1 MSADV
6 RSVRRVVDE
15 VAAGQPVVVVVGDVI
30 LDRWTVGAAERVS
43 REAPA
48 PVVRVT
54 ETIAVPGGAANTAV
68 NARALGARV
77 RMVAL
82 IGDDETGRVLRDR
95 LDAAGVDTRWLVAVP
110 GATTTCKDR
119 IVGGDRV
126 VVRVDDLAAAPSA
139 DDTALLAEAT
149 AAAVAGTVPADA
161 RAAAPGDTAERADTV
176 VVCDYDLGV
185 DATAIVPVLERD
197 RPTTVVVD
205 AHDLGRW
212 SALHPDLVTP
222 NAGETA
228 GLLGRDLGQGADR
241 AATVVAAREEVL
253 AVTGARNAV
262 VTLDRNG
269 TVLLESS
276 SSAVDVHRTRATPAS
291 EQQASGAGD
300 TFCAAASV
308 ALAVGTP
315 VREAVSFAQAAAD
328 VVVREAGT
336 SVCTADALVASVS
349 APAETVVDHDELADA
364 VDEARRAGRRI
375 VFTNGC
381 FDVVH
386 RGHTTYLRQA
396 SELGDLL
403 VVALND
409 DDSVRRLKGPE
420 RPINT
425 AEDRAGVLAALACVD
440 LVTVFATDTPIP
452 LIERIRPDVYVKGG
466 DYSPEML
473 SETEVVRA
481 HGGEVV
487 MVDYVAEHSTSAVVR
502 RIRETAAGTGTT
514 GRAPADTGSAGTAPA
529 GPAVVPGDA

>member
-1 MSADV
+1 MTADV
-6 RSVRRVVDE
+6 RLVRRVVE
-15 VAAGQPVVVVVGDVI
+15 TITTERPTVVVVGDVI

-68 NARALGARV
+68 NARALGADV

-95 LDAAGVDTRWLVAVP
+95 LEAAGVDTRWLVAVP
-110 GATTTCKDR
+110 GATTTSKDR

-126 VVRVDDLAAAPSA
+126 VVRVDDLAARPSA
-139 DDTALLAEAT
+139 ADTALLAEAT
-149 AAAVAGTVPADA
+149 AAAVQGRRPATADDARTTDGAVTDGADTARADA
-161 RAAAPGDTAERADTV
+161 V

-185 DATAIVPVLERD
+185 DATAVVPVLERD

-205 AHDLGRW
+205 AHDLSRW

-222 NAGETA
+222 NAGEA
-228 GLLGRDLGQGADR
+228 SALLGRDLGQGADR
-241 AATVVAAREEVL
+241 ATTVVAARDDLL

-269 TVLLESS
+269 TVLLDGPG
-276 SSAVDVHRTRATPAS
+276 ADAAADVHRTRATPAS

-315 VREAVSFAQAAAD
+315 VRDAVSFAQAAAD

-336 SVCTADALVASVS
+336 SVCSADALVASVS
-349 APAETVVDHDELADA
+349 APAETVVDHDELAAA
-364 VDEARRAGRRI
+364 VEKARRAGRRI

-502 RIRETAAGTGTT
+502 RIRETAAGTRTSDG
-514 GRAPADTGSAGTAPA
+514 APTADHAP
-529 GPAVVPGDA
+529 VPGDA

>member
-1 MSADV
+1 MTADV
-6 RSVRRVVDE
+6 RLVRDVVARIDDRE
-15 VAAGQPVVVVVGDVI
+15 PLVVVIGDPI
-30 LDRWTVGAAERVS
+30 LDRWTIGEAERVS

-77 RMVAL
+77 RMVGL
-82 IGDDETGRVLRDR
+82 IGDDEAGAVLRDR
-95 LDAAGVDTRWLVAVP
+95 LAAAGVDTTSLIAVS
-110 GATTTCKDR
+110 GATTTTKSR

-126 VVRVDDLAAAPSA
+126 VVRVDDLAGFP
-139 DDTALLAEAT
+139 TAGQTDQL
-149 AAAVAGTVPADA
+149 AAAVARALRGADA
-161 RAAAPGDTAERADTV
+161 A
-176 VVCDYDLGV
+176 VVCDYGLGV
-185 DATAIVPVLERD
+185 TPESVLSVLDRD
-197 RPTTVVVD
+197 RPDVVVVD
-205 AHDLGRW
+205 AHDLRGW
-212 SALHPDLVTP
+212 HDLHPDLVTP
-222 NAGETA
+222 NAGEA
-228 GLLGRDLGQGADR
+228 AAVLGVDLGIGADR
-241 AATVVAAREEVL
+241 ADAVVAQRATLFR
-253 AVTGARNAV
+253 VTGARAAV

-269 TVLLESS
+269 TILLEASVGRDD
-276 SSAVDVHRTRATPAS
+276 ARPDGPDDHRGFRTRATPAS

-308 ALAVGTP
+308 ALAVGSTP
-315 VREAVSFAQAAAD
+315 REAVQFAQAAAD

-336 SVCTADALVASVS
+336 STCDTASLLRSVE
-349 APAETVVDHDELADA
+349 APAETVVDHDDLAAA
-364 VDEARRAGRRI
+364 VDAAHREGRRV

-386 RGHTTYLRQA
+386 RGHTSYLRQA
-396 SELGDLL
+396 KELGDLL

-452 LIERIRPDVYVKGG
+452 LLERVRPDVYVKGG

-473 SETEVVRA
+473 SETAVVRA
-481 HGGEVV
+481 YGGEVV
-487 MVDYVAEHSTSAVVR
+487 MVDYVPEHSTSAVVR
-502 RIRETAAGTGTT
+502 RIRETS
-514 GRAPADTGSAGTAPA
+514 R
-529 GPAVVPGDA
+529 GDVD

>member
-1 MSADV
+1 MTADV
-6 RSVRRVVDE
+6 RMVRRVADS
-15 VAAGQPVVVVVGDVI
+15 VAAAEPVVVVVGDVI

-68 NARALGARV
+68 NARALGAHV

-95 LDAAGVDTRWLVAVP
+95 LEAAGVDTRWLVAVP
-110 GATTTCKDR
+110 GATTTSKDR

-126 VVRVDDLAAAPSA
+126 VVRVDDLAGPPSA
-139 DDTALLAEAT
+139 ADTALLAEAT
-149 AAAVAGTVPADA
+149 AAAVQAHAPSQGHAPSTAGSSAPTDVRADA
-161 RAAAPGDTAERADTV
+161 V

-185 DATAIVPVLERD
+185 DATAIVPVLEQD

-205 AHDLGRW
+205 AHDLTRW

-222 NAGETA
+222 NAGEA
-228 GLLGRDLGQGADR
+228 AALLGCDLGQGAER
-241 AATVVAAREEVL
+241 AGTVVAARDEVL

-269 TVLLESS
+269 TVLLEDG
-276 SSAVDVHRTRATPAS
+276 AVPATDVHRTRATPAS

-315 VREAVSFAQAAAD
+315 VRDAVSFAQAAAD

-349 APAETVVDHDELADA
+349 APAETVVDHDQLADA

-502 RIRETAAGTGTT
+502 RIRETAAGNGTAPV
-514 GRAPADTGSAGTAPA
+514 APAADPAPA
-529 GPAVVPGDA
+529 GPGDA

>member
-1 MSADV
+1 MTADV
-6 RSVRRVVDE
+6 RLVREVVARIDDRE
-15 VAAGQPVVVVVGDVI
+15 PLVVVIGDPI
-30 LDRWTVGAAERVS
+30 LDRWTIGEAERVS

-77 RMVAL
+77 RMVGL
-82 IGDDETGRVLRDR
+82 IGDDEAGSVLRAR
-95 LDAAGVDTRWLVAVP
+95 LDAAGVDTTFLVAIP
-110 GATTTCKDR
+110 GATTTTKSR

-126 VVRVDDLAAAPSA
+126 VVRVDELAGTPTE
-139 DDTALLAEAT
+139 DHTDQL
-149 AAAVAGTVPADA
+149 AAAVARAIRCADA
-161 RAAAPGDTAERADTV
+161 A
-176 VVCDYDLGV
+176 VVCDYGLGV
-185 DATAIVPVLERD
+185 TPESVLPVLDRD
-197 RPTTVVVD
+197 RPAVVVVD
-205 AHDLGRW
+205 AHDLRGW
-212 SALHPDLVTP
+212 HDLHPDLVTP
-222 NAGETA
+222 NAGEATA
-228 GLLGRDLGQGADR
+228 LLGADRGLGTDRAGADR
-241 AATVVAAREEVL
+241 AAAVLDARDDL
-253 AVTGARNAV
+253 LRATGAHAAV
-262 VTLDRNG
+262 VTLDRDG
-269 TVLLESS
+269 TVLLEPG
-276 SSAVDVHRTRATPAS
+276 DDRGFRTRATPAS

-308 ALAVGTP
+308 ALAAGSAP
-315 VREAVSFAQAAAD
+315 RDAVAFAQVAAD

-336 SVCTADALVASVS
+336 STCDTASLLRSVE
-349 APAETVVDHDELADA
+349 APAETVVDHEDLVIAVAAARAD
-364 VDEARRAGRRI
+364 GRRV

-386 RGHTTYLRQA
+386 RGHTSYLRQA
-396 SELGDLL
+396 KELGDLL

-473 SETEVVRA
+473 RETEVVRRY
-481 HGGEVV
+481 GGEVV
-487 MVDYVAEHSTSAVVR
+487 MVDYVPEHSTSAVVR
-502 RIRETAAGTGTT
+502 RIRETSG
-514 GRAPADTGSAGTAPA
+514 
-529 GPAVVPGDA
+529 GDAG

>member
-1 MSADV
+1 VTADV
-6 RSVRRVVDE
+6 RMVRRVVDSIT
-15 VAAGQPVVVVVGDVI
+15 AAEPVVVVVGDVI

-95 LDAAGVDTRWLVAVP
+95 LEAAGVDTRWLVPVP
-110 GATTTCKDR
+110 GATTTSKDR

-126 VVRVDDLAAAPSA
+126 VVRVDELAGPPSTA
-139 DDTALLAEAT
+139 DTALLAAAT
-149 AAAVAGTVPADA
+149 AAAVQGHAPDTATTDTTGTTVSATDVRADA
-161 RAAAPGDTAERADTV
+161 V

-185 DATAIVPVLERD
+185 DASAIVPVLEQD

-205 AHDLGRW
+205 AHDLSRW

-228 GLLGRDLGQGADR
+228 ALLDRDLGQGAGR
-241 AATVVAAREEVL
+241 AGTVVAARADVL

-269 TVLLESS
+269 TVLLED
-276 SSAVDVHRTRATPAS
+276 AAPTADVHRTRATPAS

-336 SVCTADALVASVS
+336 SVCSADALVASVS
-349 APAETVVDHDELADA
+349 APAETVVDHDQLADA

-502 RIRETAAGTGTT
+502 RIRETAAGNGTT
-514 GRAPADTGSAGTAPA
+514 T
-529 GPAVVPGDA
+529 GPATPATEGA

>member
-1 MSADV
+1 MTADV
-6 RSVRRVVDE
+6 RLIRDVVARIDDRD
-15 VAAGQPVVVVVGDVI
+15 PLVVVIGDPI
-30 LDRWTVGAAERVS
+30 LDRWTIGEAERVS

-77 RMVAL
+77 VL
-82 IGDDETGRVLRDR
+82 VGIIGDDEAGSVLRAR
-95 LDAAGVDTRWLVAVP
+95 LDIAGVDTTHLLSVP
-110 GATTTCKDR
+110 GVTTTTKTR

-126 VVRVDDLAAAPSA
+126 VVRVDELAGAPTTAHREQLAAAIER
-139 DDTALLAEAT
+139 ALD
-149 AAAVAGTVPADA
+149 GADA
-161 RAAAPGDTAERADTV
+161 AI
-176 VVCDYDLGV
+176 VCDYGLGV
-185 DATAIVPVLERD
+185 SPETVLPVLDRD
-197 RPTTVVVD
+197 RPAVVVVD
-205 AHDLGRW
+205 AHDLRGW
-212 SALHPDLVTP
+212 HDLHPDLVTP
-222 NAGETA
+222 NAAETA
-228 GLLGRDLGQGADR
+228 ALLGSDLGQGADR
-241 AATVVAAREEVL
+241 AGSVTAARADVL
-253 AVTGARNAV
+253 RVTGARAAA
-262 VTLDRNG
+262 VTLDRDG
-269 TVLLESS
+269 SVLLV
-276 SSAVDVHRTRATPAS
+276 AGDATGHRTRATPAS

-308 ALAVGTP
+308 ALAAGCDA
-315 VREAVSFAQAAAD
+315 RAAVAFAQAAAD

-336 SVCTADALVASVS
+336 STCDTAALLTSVE
-349 APAETVVDHDELADA
+349 APAETVVDHDELAAA
-364 VDEARRAGRRI
+364 VGLAHEQGKRV

-396 SELGDLL
+396 KELGDLL

-452 LIERIRPDVYVKGG
+452 LLERVRPDVYVKGG

-473 SETEVVRA
+473 RETEVVRSY
-481 HGGEVV
+481 GGEVV
-487 MVDYVAEHSTSAVVR
+487 MVDYVPEHSTSAVVR
-502 RIRETAAGTGTT
+502 RIRETARGET
-514 GRAPADTGSAGTAPA
+514 D
-529 GPAVVPGDA
+529 

>member
-6 RSVRRVVDE
+6 RSVRRVVDA
-15 VAAGQPVVVVVGDVI
+15 VAAQQPVVVVVGDVI
-30 LDRWTVGAAERVS
+30 LDRWTVGVAERVS

-95 LDAAGVDTRWLVAVP
+95 LEAAGVDTRWLVAVP

-126 VVRVDDLAAAPSA
+126 VVRVDDLAGPPSA
-139 DDTALLAEAT
+139 ADTALLAEAT
-149 AAAVAGTVPADA
+149 AAAVRGTVT
-161 RAAAPGDTAERADTV
+161 GDTSTGASGTATDARADTV

-212 SALHPDLVTP
+212 QALRPDLVTP
-222 NAGETA
+222 NAGEAA
-228 GLLGRDLGQGADR
+228 GLLELDLGQGADR
-241 AATVVAAREEVL
+241 ATTVLAARDDLL

-269 TVLLESS
+269 TVLLEATTADTAPS
-276 SSAVDVHRTRATPAS
+276 DVHRTRATPAS

-349 APAETVVDHDELADA
+349 APAETVVDHDELAAA
-364 VDEARRAGRRI
+364 VEEARRAGRRI

-502 RIRETAAGTGTT
+502 RIRETAAGNGTVTPTGD
-514 GRAPADTGSAGTAPA
+514 PTA
-529 GPAVVPGDA
+529 VSGDA